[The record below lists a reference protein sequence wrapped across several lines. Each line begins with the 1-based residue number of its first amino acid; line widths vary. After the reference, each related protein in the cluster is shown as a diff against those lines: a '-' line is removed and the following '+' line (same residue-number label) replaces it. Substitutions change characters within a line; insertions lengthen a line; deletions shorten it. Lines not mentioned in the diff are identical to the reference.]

1 MADYDDD
8 GCVDREDDD
17 MDNDGVLNEVD
28 LCPLGMNG
36 WLSDRLK
43 DQDGDGCEDSSED
56 DDDDGDGTVDA
67 KQYMLMGEGAGY
79 TWIRIGLALAAI
91 LLVSVLIRKKKGETD
106 LFAAP
111 ANAKVSSFFE
121 GDASDAPHGARQ
133 TQSSTHCS
141 TCGGDGEWF
150 DDHNWAWCNHCEAW
164 VP

>member
-67 KQYMLMGEGAGY
+67 KQYMLMGEGAVY

-111 ANAKVSSFFE
+111 ANAKVSPFFE